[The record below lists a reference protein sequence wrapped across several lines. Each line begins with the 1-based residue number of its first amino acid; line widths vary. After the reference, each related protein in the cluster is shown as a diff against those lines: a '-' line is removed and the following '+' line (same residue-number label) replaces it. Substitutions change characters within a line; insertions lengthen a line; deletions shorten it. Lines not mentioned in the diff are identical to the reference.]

1 MRGLVLKDTGYGG
14 PNHPGNSSEEY
25 SQVLSGDLHPGDQV
39 LLEPP
44 DELVRGGGLFRPRM
58 MIRMSR

>member
-1 MRGLVLKDTGYGG
+1 
-14 PNHPGNSSEEY
+14 
-25 SQVLSGDLHPGDQV
+25 V

-44 DELVRGGGLFRPRM
+44 EQLTGGGGLFRPRM